1 MKNKNLTL
9 TLSLLLLGASQTIFA
24 QSAIIPAGGNAV
36 NENGSVSFTVGQ
48 IDYVEAKGTGGS
60 LSQGIQQAFEIEE
73 TLGVEEKHITL
84 SATVHPN
91 PTADFVTL
99 NISESEIKNMSF
111 ILSDA
116 QGKQISGGAVSD
128 TETKINMSQLSTGL
142 YFLNIRTSNKDI
154 KIFKISKK
162 Q

>member
-9 TLSLLLLGASQTIFA
+9 ILSLLLLGASQTFFA

-36 NENGSVSFTVGQ
+36 GESGSVSFTVGQ

-60 LSQGIQQAFEIEE
+60 LSQGIQQPFEIEE

-84 SATVHPN
+84 NAVVHPN
-91 PTADFVTL
+91 PTADYVTL
-99 NISESEIKNMSF
+99 NISESEIKNMNF

-116 QGKQISGGAVSD
+116 QGKQISNGVVSD
-128 TETKINMSQLSTGL
+128 SETKITMSQLSAGL
-142 YFLNIRTSNKDI
+142 YFLNIQTSGKDV
-154 KIFKISKK
+154 KIFKIIKK